1 MGAILLPIIEFFGAQ
16 FTRIFGARIGQL
28 ILTAI
33 AAFIGSLANN
43 AEVQS
48 ILHGG
53 IKNWIVDQVR
63 TRLQMELDPNDPLS
77 KASLGAAIGSK
88 LGLQLDPN
96 EPFSK
101 SSIGAAVGR
110 RVGLQLDPTDPFSKA
125 SLAAAV
131 GQKVGLDLDPNDPFS
146 KASFGTAVANK
157 LGLNVPIR
165 DISNR
170 EMFLEDIGTGITTAL
185 NNRIGTSFTRLYP
198 VDTTIMQQFERE
210 IVVQIEKAFAGE
222 PSLIRTDTLNMI
234 ITRVRTNRGNL
245 DPQTQNDAE
254 KYIRGR
260 AYSRK
265 YYDRQS
271 RDGYSRKWV
280 KVNTAGVLIEYGQSP
295 SNV

>member
-1 MGAILLPIIEFFGAQ
+1 MGAILLPILEFIAAQ
-16 FTRIFGARIGQL
+16 FARLFGSKVGGA
-28 ILTAI
+28 ILATLVSFI
-33 AAFIGSLANN
+33 ASLANN
-43 AEVQS
+43 PTVQS

-53 IKNWIVDQVR
+53 IKNWIVSEVR
-63 TRLQMELDPNDPLS
+63 DRLQMELDPNDPLS
-77 KASLGAAIGSK
+77 KSSLASAIGSK
-88 LGLQLDPN
+88 FGLQLDPN

-101 SSIGAAVGR
+101 SSIGGAVGR
-110 RVGLQLDPTDPFSKA
+110 KLGLELDTSEPFSK
-125 SLAAAV
+125 SSIAAAV
-131 GQKVGLDLDPNDPFS
+131 GKKIGLDLDPADPFS
-146 KASFGTAVANK
+146 KASFGTAIANK
-157 LGLNVPIR
+157 LGLDTPIR

-170 EMFLEDIGTGITTAL
+170 QMFLEDIGTGITNAL
-185 NNRIGTSFTRLYP
+185 NNRIGTSFTRLFP